1 MKKTIKNIISVISA
15 AAILGSNAVA
25 VSADSINPNMI
36 SSASF
41 YSIGAKKPA
50 QVVVNKKYNSAK
62 SAVRIS
68 WGKVAKAS
76 GYRVYI
82 YDRTSKTWKKF
93 KTVRGRTT
101 TNCRITGLK
110 PGTKYKFRVRAYR
123 KLNGKTYW
131 GKTSAVKNTVT
142 APKTTKLKVSE
153 TSYNDVTISWAK
165 VKCSKYTIQQ
175 EIDGKW
181 KNLVAVNNT
190 ETSYQITD
198 LSEGTQYGF
207 RLKITARD
215 ADKNITKTSY
225 SNFVTPA
232 TKKDDE
238 NPKPD
243 PDYPYKKY
251 DIIYENPSENFDE
264 GCFNY
269 WYKIVY
275 KIDGDTVSNLR
286 AANLPT
292 FLDYE
297 WSKEGVQEAV
307 NYAGDLR
314 RNGEIEIF
322 KKGDLN
328 QEDHTGVFY
337 IYIGF

>member
-1 MKKTIKNIISVISA
+1 MKNTIKNIISVISA

-25 VSADSINPNMI
+25 VSADSVNPNMI
-36 SSASF
+36 SSASI
-41 YSIGAKKPA
+41 YSVGAKKPA
-50 QVVVNKKYNSAK
+50 QVVVNKKYSSTK
-62 SAVRIS
+62 TAVRIS
-68 WGKVAKAS
+68 WGKVTKAS

-82 YDRTSKTWKKF
+82 YDRTSKTWEKF
-93 KTVRGRTT
+93 KTIRGRAT
-101 TNCRITGLK
+101 TNCRINGLK

-153 TSYNDVTISWAK
+153 TSYNDVTISWTK

-181 KNLVAVNNT
+181 KNLIAVNNA
-190 ETSYQITD
+190 ETSYKITG

-232 TKKDDE
+232 TKKDKE

-251 DIIYENPSENFDE
+251 DIIYEDPSKSFGGGN
-264 GCFNY
+264 FNY
-269 WYKIVY
+269 WYAVIY
-275 KIDGDTVSNLR
+275 DIDGDTVSDLDACNLI
-286 AANLPT
+286 T

-297 WSKEGVQEAV
+297 YSQEGVNEAFY
-307 NYAGDLR
+307 YASDLLK
-314 RNGEIEIF
+314 NGEIEIF

-328 QEDHTGVFY
+328 QEDHTGEFY